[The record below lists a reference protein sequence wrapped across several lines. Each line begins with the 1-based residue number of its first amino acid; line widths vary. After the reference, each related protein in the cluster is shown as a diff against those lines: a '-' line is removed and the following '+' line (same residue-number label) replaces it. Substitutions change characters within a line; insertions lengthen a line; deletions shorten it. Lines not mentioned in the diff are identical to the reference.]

1 MITDEVA
8 ERHVLS
14 IPDIKRLEFSLG
26 IDTAQIWVDQ
36 FLRRANKLKGGQAK
50 AELIAVV
57 STGKHAEI
65 GWADP
70 EPILEQNPNLDEE
83 QVEAV
88 CHEQAMCHG
97 TDP

>member
-57 STGKHAEI
+57 STGKHAKI

-70 EPILEQNPNLDEE
+70 ESILELGLPSCLPHD
-83 QVEAV
+83 
-88 CHEQAMCHG
+88 
-97 TDP
+97 